1 MAVIKIDLTEL
12 GLFSGLYNSI
22 WDDEMETPTMEEVIS
37 ACKDIFEDCSFYTRV
52 KNKKSLLKDI
62 AELFCNVLENNLQ
75 GVFEYDSSWSPSSYN
90 YDTDHIYLKWTM
102 EGKTEDEME
111 DMLETFLLETDNLA
125 DYELFSVF
133 DYNGNGYNILN
144 DNYDIIMIEDG
155 NEYIIKD
162 INEDSVELQ
171 SI

>member
-1 MAVIKIDLTEL
+1 
-12 GLFSGLYNSI
+12 
-22 WDDEMETPTMEEVIS
+22 
-37 ACKDIFEDCSFYTRV
+37 
-52 KNKKSLLKDI
+52 
-62 AELFCNVLENNLQ
+62 
-75 GVFEYDSSWSPSSYN
+75 
-90 YDTDHIYLKWTM
+90 
-102 EGKTEDEME
+102 ME

-133 DYNGNGYNILN
+133 DYNGNGYNVLN

>member
-22 WDDEMETPTMEEVIS
+22 WDVETPFQEETIS
-37 ACKDIFEDCSFYTRV
+37 ACEDTFENCTFNTQIRD
-52 KNKKSLLKDI
+52 KENLLKGI
-62 AELFCNVLENNLQ
+62 AELFCNALENSLE
-75 GVFEYDSSWSPSSYN
+75 GSFEFESSYSPKFYN
-90 YDTDHIYLKWTM
+90 YDTDHIYLKWTV
-102 EGKTEDEME
+102 EGKTEEIME

-133 DYNGNGYNILN
+133 DYNGNGDNVLN

-162 INEDSVELQ
+162 VNEDSVELQ

>member
-22 WDDEMETPTMEEVIS
+22 WDNELETAQQEEIIS
-37 ACKDIFEDCSFYTRV
+37 VCEDIFEDCSFYTRV
-52 KNKKSLLKDI
+52 KNKESLLKDI
-62 AELFCNVLENNLQ
+62 AELFCNTLENSLE
-75 GVFEYDSSWSPSSYN
+75 GVFKFDSSWSPSFYN
-90 YDTDHIYLKWTM
+90 YDTDHIYLKWTV
-102 EGKTEDEME
+102 EDKTEDEME

-125 DYELFSVF
+125 DYEIFSVF
-133 DYNGNGYNILN
+133 DYNGNGDNVLN

-155 NEYIIKD
+155 NNYIIKD
-162 INEDSVELQ
+162 VNEDSVELQ

>member
-12 GLFSGLYNSI
+12 GLFSGLCNSI